1 MIYNDIQNQL
11 QLLIKVSAPPLIEVS
26 ETQLKLPELVPGQRL
41 SAIVLGNLPN
51 GRFQVLIGDSVLDLN
66 LPKNTQAG
74 DKLDLTFVSNQPRLT
89 FALSRDLPA
98 AGFNTAG
105 QPQVSISDSAK
116 FLGALLQ
123 KVAEQ
128 AQSQTSPLTKFAPL
142 MTGAPENTKVLADTL
157 HNTISKSG
165 MFYESHQA
173 QWVTG
178 QRPLTD
184 LTMEPQGKLS
194 GLGQNAQSLSGTA
207 AGALAQTQNAVHP
220 QTAPIVQQQLDILDS
235 RQIIWQGQVWPG
247 QAMDWR
253 IEEDTHKEQGQDEA
267 PAWQT
272 RLYLK
277 MPVLGEVEATLALNR
292 EGIRLSINVSDA
304 ETANKLKANQPTLQ
318 SALQTAGINLLGLK
332 VDRNEE
338 A

>member
-11 QLLIKVSAPPLIEVS
+11 QLLIKVSSPPLIEVS
-26 ETQLKLPELVPGQRL
+26 ETQLKLPDLVPGQRL
-41 SAIVLGNLPN
+41 SATVLGNMPN
-51 GRFQVLIGDSVLDLN
+51 GRFQVLIADSVLDLN

-98 AGFNTAG
+98 AGLNSAG

-123 KVAEQ
+123 KIAEQ
-128 AQSQTSPLTKFAPL
+128 AQGQASPLTKSAPL
-142 MTGAPENTKVLADTL
+142 IAGSPENTKVLADTL
-157 HNTISKSG
+157 HSAISKSG

-178 QRPLTD
+178 QRPLAD
-184 LTMEPQGKLS
+184 LTLEPQSKLS
-194 GLGQNAQSLSGTA
+194 GLNQNAQALSGTG
-207 AGALAQTQNAVHP
+207 AGALTQTQNAVHP
-220 QTAPIVQQQLDILDS
+220 QAAPIVQQQLDILDS
-235 RQIIWQGQVWPG
+235 RQIVWQGQVWPG

-253 IEEDTHKEQGQDEA
+253 IEEDTHKDQGQGEA

-277 MPVLGEVEATLALNR
+277 MPMLGEVEATLALNR
-292 EGIRLSINVSDA
+292 EGIRLSINVSDV
-304 ETANKLKANQPTLQ
+304 ETANMLKANQPALQ

-332 VDRNEE
+332 VERNEE